1 MTKCAIVD
9 QMDSHEMKLH
19 GYHYISSHCE
29 FKIVT
34 LQANAWSDNIEGETI
49 IPNSNA
55 CNIND
60 L

>member
-9 QMDSHEMKLH
+9 QLDSHEMKLH
-19 GYHYISSHCE
+19 GYYYINSHCE
-29 FKIVT
+29 FKIAT
-34 LQANAWSDNIEGETI
+34 LQAKAWCDNIEGETT

-60 L
+60 F